1 MIVISAGIHK
11 KIARIANREDLDQ
24 TAPSAFWA
32 GNHAVQC
39 LKF

>member
-11 KIARIANREDLDQ
+11 MIARIANREDLDK
-24 TAPSAFWA
+24 TASSAFWA